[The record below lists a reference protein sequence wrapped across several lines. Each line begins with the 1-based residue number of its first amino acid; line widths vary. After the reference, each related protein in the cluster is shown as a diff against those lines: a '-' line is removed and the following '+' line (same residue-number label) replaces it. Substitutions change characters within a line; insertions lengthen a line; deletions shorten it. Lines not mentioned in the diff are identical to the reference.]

1 MVSGM
6 VVLLH
11 AALLYALQSG
21 LTRDNAPRLPQKIVF
36 AEILVPPQAIPEP
49 PPLVQQS
56 DPPLPARPP
65 EPLPPVKKPKPAPP
79 MRRPDSPRS
88 IVRPRA
94 ARPPVANLTPSHKAI
109 TLPVAAADPAPR
121 TKPAA
126 PMAATPATPS
136 PLIAPR
142 FDVAYL
148 NNPKPAYP
156 ALARRMG
163 EEGKA
168 VLRVCV
174 TAEGRA
180 GDVRLYTGSGSPRLD
195 EAAIKAVWAWRF
207 VPARQGDHSIEAWVL
222 VPISFKLD

>member
-1 MVSGM
+1 MSLLMLNNRTVGMSSM

-21 LTRDNAPRLPQKIVF
+21 LTRDNALRLPQKILL
-36 AEILVPPQAIPEP
+36 AKLIAPSRRTPEP
-49 PPLVQQS
+49 PQLVQQS
-56 DPPLPARPP
+56 DPPLPARLP
-65 EPLPPVKKPKPAPP
+65 EPLPPVRPSKPL
-79 MRRPDSPRS
+79 RP
-88 IVRPRA
+88 VARPRPA
-94 ARPPVANLTPSHKAI
+94 MLPTANPVFSKKTM
-109 TLPVAAADPAPR
+109 TLPVAEAE
-121 TKPAA
+121 
-126 PMAATPATPS
+126 PS
-136 PLIAPR
+136 PQAESIAPVRATLAPR

-156 ALARRMG
+156 VLARRMG
-163 EEGKA
+163 EEGKV

-180 GDVRLYTGSGSPRLD
+180 GDVRLYAGSGSPRLD

-207 VPARQGDHSIEAWVL
+207 APARQGDHAVEAWVL